1 MNVPGRKRRRQYN
14 LNGIVPRKG
23 AIFWELDVKRQ
34 VKNHIR
40 WSGNNEI
47 SLQEAQM
54 RTFSNFAW
62 MFLQTEGDYNFRRV
76 VEDGEIFRLRQ
87 ILISFSPQIY
97 NFRYNIYSSEWPV
110 ANRAIE
116 LYLQKKSENEGWER
130 QINGLSNNEKANL
143 LLEKHTFKELL
154 ADVEQRNLQNN
165 IVGLEAS
172 RLLPGQK

>member
-1 MNVPGRKRRRQYN
+1 
-14 LNGIVPRKG
+14 
-23 AIFWELDVKRQ
+23 
-34 VKNHIR
+34 
-40 WSGNNEI
+40 
-47 SLQEAQM
+47 
-54 RTFSNFAW
+54 
-62 MFLQTEGDYNFRRV
+62 
-76 VEDGEIFRLRQ
+76 
-87 ILISFSPQIY
+87 
-97 NFRYNIYSSEWPV
+97 SSEWPV

-172 RLLPGQK
+172 RLFAR